1 MKNLKK
7 VLASLLVVALMASMA
22 IVPAFAASLSY
33 EKEAEQLYQVGLY
46 KGISTDPNNPNLDLE
61 SLLDRQTGVVMLL
74 RLFGQEE
81 EAELLSYE
89 QADALLAKFTDAGTI
104 ADWAKRQVAYAVEKG
119 VVKGYEDSTFRPTAG
134 LNGKA
139 YASLL
144 LQQLGYDGEFDYH
157 QAAIKL
163 SQVGGLTA
171 SQATVFNSDAQLN
184 KDALVGMSYG
194 ALQAK
199 FKADGKKL
207 IKFLIESGVVE
218 EEKVKEAGIPYAD
231 IVSVAEIPDI
241 TVDIGATPELPAT
254 VTATYD
260 NGTTAEVAVTWPT
273 VDTSVAGEQVITGT
287 IADTDVTAKVKV
299 IVVPA
304 ELKVE
309 GKASGN
315 LVELVLNFNRPVPD
329 EDEAKDVSNYKVK
342 KYTVKNASLSED
354 KTTVTLL
361 LASPVAQQSDV
372 TVTVAKE
379 VGFDED
385 VELTIKNVKDT
396 AAPEVV
402 SVEAV
407 GNGLVKVTF
416 SEPVKNATSIAN
428 FLVDGKIITSSQPT
442 LTSDE
447 KTVNFKLTKR
457 LTPGEHKLVVKNKV
471 VDYAGFAIED
481 NETEFTVVE
490 DTTPPTGEIVSA
502 TQTKV
507 VIKFSEPV
515 EEPDE
520 DDVDTNTSA
529 EIIKAELDDDDMTYT
544 IEFDVEKALPTA
556 GGKITIKNL
565 TDYSGNKVNFEIAVS
580 PTYDVERPEFVGYT
594 VDDKQVKIIL
604 EFNEEVFEDK
614 GEFTLV
620 DEDDDEI
627 ALKAPVYY
635 VNDNGKTIKSKLVLT
650 RADNS
655 AFDSGKY
662 KLTIEDVTDLNPL
675 KNTII
680 KTTVDITVDDQKAPN
695 VKYVYIKSSD
705 NALYVEFN
713 EEVDE
718 ATATDYDNYAYMLN
732 TANATFNDLD
742 KDVADLELLSDGKTV
757 RIEFE
762 TTGDDAVDVDDIARL
777 QVTSVADT
785 AGNEMKAQAID
796 SSAFRLVTDA
806 LVPKIDSAAV
816 TDKNTIVVKLTTG
829 SSINDRTLNPG
840 DFILTAGQD
849 DKGKDIVITAW
860 DAEYDSD
867 DNEITLTVDKDISAD
882 ATYKGNAIKLK
893 LANDVE
899 TVNAFDQ
906 ALEID
911 GATILTVADE
921 YAPTAADSVA
931 SAVYTSGVGTEVFI
945 ELSENLNLAGAVDS
959 NGKITDAD
967 YLTQFRIKA
976 DSKIVAADIYYF
988 DAASTDNKSTDVDET
1003 KARFKVVIAGN
1014 YKGKTVQVLYMEA
1027 TGKTIKDTSVKGN
1040 ALKDFDLSKKVK

>member
-361 LASPVAQQSDV
+361 LASPVAQQSEVAV
-372 TVTVAKE
+372 TVKKE
-379 VGFDED
+379 VGLKED
-385 VELTIKNVKDT
+385 VELTIKNIKDT
-396 AAPEVV
+396 TAPEVV
-402 SVEAV
+402 KVEAV

-457 LTPGEHKLVVKNKV
+457 LAAGEHKLVVKNKV

-481 NETEFTVVE
+481 NETEFIVVE

-515 EEPDE
+515 EKPDE

-529 EIIKAELDDDDMTYT
+529 EITSVKLDDDDMTLT

-580 PTYDVERPEFVGYT
+580 PTYDVERPEYVGYEI
-594 VDDKQVKIIL
+594 DDKQVKIIV
-604 EFNEEVFEDK
+604 EFNEDVFEDK

-620 DEDDDEI
+620 DEDDNEI
-627 ALKAPVYY
+627 TLNDPVYY
-635 VNDNGKTIKSKLVLT
+635 VTDNGKIIKSKLVLT
-650 RADNS
+650 RPGNA
-655 AFDSGKY
+655 AFESGKY
-662 KLTIEDVTDLNPL
+662 KLTIEGITDYNPI

-680 KTTVDITVDDQKAPN
+680 KTTVDITVDDKQGPDIN
-695 VKYVYIKSSD
+695 VVFINNTD
-705 NALYVEFN
+705 NVIYVEFN

-718 ATATDYDNYAYMLN
+718 STATDYDNYSYVLKGEK
-732 TANATFNDLD
+732 ATVGLS
-742 KDVADLELLSDGKTV
+742 KDVADLELLSDGRTV
-757 RIEFE
+757 KITFDTEIDKPV
-762 TTGDDAVDVDDIARL
+762 TVDKIDRL
-777 QVTSVADT
+777 QISSVTDL
-785 AGNEMKAQAID
+785 AGNKMNTRAFD
-796 SSAFRLVTDA
+796 SNDFEDNIEAPTIKEVVVTG
-806 LVPKIDSAAV
+806 
-816 TDKNTIVVKLTTG
+816 KNTIEVRLEKST
-829 SSINDRTLNPG
+829 INEKTLNPG
-840 DFILTAGQD
+840 DFEITAGQ
-849 DKGKDIVITAW
+849 KVITAW
-860 DAEYDSD
+860 EAEYKTD
-867 DNEITLTVDKDISAD
+867 DNKIILTVDKDLSAD
-882 ATYKGNAIKLK
+882 AKYDGNAITLK
-893 LANDVE
+893 LAKEVE
-899 TVNAFDQ
+899 TENAFEMK
-906 ALEID
+906 LK
-911 GATILTVADE
+911 GGTFTVGDE

-931 SAVYTSGVGTEVFI
+931 SAVYDTKEGTVVFI
-945 ELSENLNLAGAVDS
+945 EVSENLDIPVDPDT
-959 NGKITDAD
+959 KEIQD
-967 YLTQFRIKA
+967 YTELFRIKA
-976 DSKIVAADIYYF
+976 DGKVVAAKIYYF
-988 DAASTDNKSTDVDET
+988 DAGKEDNKDTDVDET
-1003 KARFKVVIAGN
+1003 EARFKIVIAGD
-1014 YKGKTVQVLYMEA
+1014 YKGKNVQVVYMQS
-1027 TGKTIKDTSVKGN
+1027 TSKQITDKSGN
-1040 ALKDFDLSKKVK
+1040 ELKDFDLSKKVK

>member
-22 IVPAFAASLSY
+22 IVPAFAEAFSY
-33 EKEAEQLYQVGLY
+33 EKEAVQLNQVGLY
-46 KGISTDPNNPNLDLE
+46 LGIREDVFDPDLGTA
-61 SLLDRQTGVVMLL
+61 LDRQTGVVMLL
-74 RLFGQEE
+74 RIFGQEE
-81 EAELLSYE
+81 EAKLLTNE

-104 ADWAKRQVAYAVEKG
+104 ADWAKKQVAYAVDKG

-163 SQVGGLTA
+163 SQIGGLTA

-199 FKADGKKL
+199 RKADGKKL
-207 IKFLIESGVVE
+207 IKFLIESGVVD

-241 TVDIGATPELPAT
+241 TVDIGGTPELPAT
-254 VTATYD
+254 VVATYN

-273 VDTSVAGEQVITGT
+273 VDTSVAGEQEIIGT

-396 AAPEVV
+396 TAPEVV

-565 TDYSGNKVNFEIAVS
+565 TDYSGNKVNFEISVA

-604 EFNEEVFEDK
+604 EFSEEVFEDK
-614 GEFTLV
+614 GKFTLV
-620 DEDDDEI
+620 DEDDNEI
-627 ALKAPVYY
+627 DLGVAGYY
-635 VNDNGKTIKSKLVLT
+635 KNDNNKTIKSKLVLT
-650 RADNS
+650 RTENA
-655 AFDSGKY
+655 AFESGKY

-695 VKYVYIKSSD
+695 VKYVYIKRSGSD

-718 ATATDYDNYAYMLN
+718 ATATDYDNYAYMLK
-732 TANATFNDLD
+732 TPNATFNDLD

-762 TTGDDAVDVDDIARL
+762 TTGDDAVDVGKIARL

-796 SSAFRLVTDA
+796 SGDFRPVSNA

-849 DKGKDIVITAW
+849 NKGKDIVITAW

-882 ATYKGNAIKLK
+882 ATYKGNAIQLK

-906 ALEID
+906 ALEIR
-911 GATILTVADE
+911 GATILTVVDE

-945 ELSENLNLAGAVDS
+945 ELSEDLKLVNGEIIDSDSLFRVKVD
-959 NGKITDAD
+959 N
-967 YLTQFRIKA
+967 
-976 DSKIVAADIYYF
+976 KIVAADIYYF

-1014 YKGKTVQVLYMEA
+1014 YKGKTVQVVYMQS
-1027 TGKTIKDTSVKGN
+1027 TSKQITDKSDN
-1040 ALKDFDLSKKVK
+1040 ALKDFDLSKRVK

>member
-22 IVPAFAASLSY
+22 IVPAFAEAFSY
-33 EKEAEQLYQVGLY
+33 EKEAVQLNQVGLY
-46 KGISTDPNNPNLDLE
+46 LGIREDVFDPDLGTA
-61 SLLDRQTGVVMLL
+61 LDRQTGVVMLL
-74 RLFGQEE
+74 RIFGQEE
-81 EAELLSYE
+81 EAKLLTNE

-104 ADWAKRQVAYAVEKG
+104 ADWAKKQVAYAVDKG

-163 SQVGGLTA
+163 SQIGGLTA

-199 FKADGKKL
+199 RKADGKKL
-207 IKFLIESGVVE
+207 IKFLIESGVVD

-241 TVDIGATPELPAT
+241 TVDIGGTPELPAT
-254 VTATYD
+254 VVATYD

-273 VDTSVAGEQVITGT
+273 VDTSVAGEQEIIGT

-304 ELKVE
+304 ELRVE

-315 LVELVLNFNRPVPD
+315 LVELILNFNRPVPD
-329 EDEAKDVSNYKVK
+329 EDEAKDASNYKVK
-342 KYTVKNASLSED
+342 KKTVKNAELSED
-354 KTTVTLL
+354 KMTVTLL
-361 LASPVAQQSDV
+361 LDSKLEQQSDA

-385 VELTIKNVKDT
+385 VELTIKNIKDT

-402 SVEAV
+402 SVDAV

-416 SEPVKNATSIAN
+416 SEPVLNVTSISN
-428 FLVDGKIITSSQPT
+428 FVVDGKVITSSQPT
-442 LTSDE
+442 VTSNG

-457 LTPGEHKLVVKNKV
+457 LAAGEHKLVVKNKV

-481 NETEFTVVE
+481 NETVFTVVE

-515 EEPDE
+515 EKPDE

-529 EIIKAELDDDDMTYT
+529 EIESISLDDDDMTFT
-544 IEFDVEKALPTA
+544 IEFSVEKALPTA

-565 TDYSGNKVNFEIAVS
+565 TDYSGNKVNFEIAVA
-580 PTYDVERPEFVGYT
+580 PTYDVERPEYVGYT
-594 VDDKQVKIIL
+594 VDDKQRKIIL
-604 EFNEEVFEDK
+604 EFNEEVFED
-614 GEFTLV
+614 GTFTLV
-620 DEDDDEI
+620 DEDDNEI
-627 ALKAPVYY
+627 DLGDAVYY
-635 VNDNGKTIKSKLVLT
+635 INDNNKTIKSKLVLT
-650 RADNS
+650 RANGS
-655 AFDSGKY
+655 AFDSGNY

-680 KTTVDITVDDQKAPN
+680 KTTVDIKIDDQKAPE
-695 VKYVYIKSSD
+695 VKKVYIKSNDDPDKFDSE

-718 ATATDYDNYAYMLN
+718 STATDYDNYAYVLTDN
-732 TANATFNDLD
+732 KVTTEVD
-742 KDVADLELLSDGKTV
+742 KSLADIELLSDGKTV
-757 RIEFE
+757 RITFD
-762 TTGDDAVDVDDIARL
+762 TTDDDAVDVDKIERL
-777 QVTSVADT
+777 Q
-785 AGNEMKAQAID
+785 I
-796 SSAFRLVTDA
+796 SSVTDTSGNKMTTRA
-806 LVPKIDSAAV
+806 FEKSEFEKVNEELAPVIKDAAV
-816 TDKNTIVVKLTTG
+816 TGKNTIEVTIER
-829 SSINDRTLNPG
+829 SINDKTLNPG
-840 DFILTAGQD
+840 DFIITAG
-849 DKGKDIVITAW
+849 KKNGKDVIITAW
-860 DAEYDSD
+860 DAEYKAD
-867 DNEITLTVDKDISAD
+867 DDKIVLTVDKDLNAD
-882 ATYKGNAIKLK
+882 ATYNGNTLSLK
-893 LANDVE
+893 LVDDEDVE

-906 ALEID
+906 KLSGSVSVVKD
-911 GATILTVADE
+911 G

-931 SAVYTSGVGTEVFI
+931 SAVYNSKEGTVVVI
-945 ELSENLNLAGAVDS
+945 ELSEDLNLANGEEIESDYISLFRVKVD
-959 NGKITDAD
+959 GKVVNA
-967 YLTQFRIKA
+967 K
-976 DSKIVAADIYYF
+976 IYYF
-988 DAASTDNKSTDVDET
+988 EAEDEDDDTTDEDET
-1003 KARFKVVIAGN
+1003 KARFKIVIDGN
-1014 YKGKTVQVLYMEA
+1014 YKGKTVQVIYMESK
-1027 TGKTIKDTSVKGN
+1027 GKTIEDYNNN
-1040 ALKDFDLSKKVK
+1040 ALKDFDLSKRVK

>member
-22 IVPAFAASLSY
+22 IVPAFAEAFSY
-33 EKEAEQLYQVGLY
+33 EKEAVQLNQVGLY
-46 KGISTDPNNPNLDLE
+46 LGIREDVFDPDLGTA
-61 SLLDRQTGVVMLL
+61 LDRQTGVVMLL
-74 RLFGQEE
+74 RIFGQEE
-81 EAELLSYE
+81 EAKLLTNE
-89 QADALLAKFTDAGTI
+89 QADALLAKFTDVGTI
-104 ADWAKRQVAYAVEKG
+104 ADWAKKQVAYAVDKG

-163 SQVGGLTA
+163 SQIGGLTA

-199 FKADGKKL
+199 RKADGKKL
-207 IKFLIESGVVE
+207 IKFLIESGVVD

-241 TVDIGATPELPAT
+241 TVDIGGTPELPAT
-254 VTATYD
+254 VVATYD

-273 VDTSVAGEQVITGT
+273 VDTSVAGEQEIIGT

-304 ELKVE
+304 ELRVE

-315 LVELVLNFNRPVPD
+315 LVELILNFNRPVPD
-329 EDEAKDVSNYKVK
+329 EDEAKDASNYKVK
-342 KYTVKNASLSED
+342 KKTVKNAELSED
-354 KTTVTLL
+354 KMTVTLL
-361 LASPVAQQSDV
+361 LDSKLEQQSDA

-385 VELTIKNVKDT
+385 VELTIKNIKDT

-402 SVEAV
+402 SVDAV

-416 SEPVKNATSIAN
+416 SEPVLNVTSISN
-428 FLVDGKIITSSQPT
+428 FVVDGKVITSSQPT
-442 LTSDE
+442 VTSNG

-457 LTPGEHKLVVKNKV
+457 LAAGEHKLVVKNKV

-481 NETEFTVVE
+481 NETVFTVVE

-515 EEPDE
+515 EKPDE

-529 EIIKAELDDDDMTYT
+529 EIESISLDDDDMTFT
-544 IEFDVEKALPTA
+544 IEFSVEKALPTA

-565 TDYSGNKVNFEIAVS
+565 TDYSGNKVNFEIAVA

-594 VDDKQVKIIL
+594 VDDKQGKIIL
-604 EFNEEVFEDK
+604 EFNEEVFED
-614 GEFTLV
+614 GTFTLV
-620 DEDDDEI
+620 DEDDNEI
-627 ALKAPVYY
+627 DLGNAAYY
-635 VNDNGKTIKSKLVLT
+635 INDNNKIIKSKLVLT
-650 RADNS
+650 RANKS
-655 AFDSGKY
+655 AAFDSGNY

-680 KTTVDITVDDQKAPN
+680 KTTVDIKIDDQKAPE
-695 VKYVYIKSSD
+695 VKKVYIKSNNVPD
-705 NALYVEFN
+705 KFDPENALYVEFN

-718 ATATDYDNYAYMLN
+718 STATDYDNYAYV
-732 TANATFNDLD
+732 LD
-742 KDVADLELLSDGKTV
+742 NKVTTEVDKSLADIELLSDGKTV
-757 RIEFE
+757 RITFD
-762 TTGDDAVDVDDIARL
+762 TTDDDAVDVDKIERL
-777 QVTSVADT
+777 Q
-785 AGNEMKAQAID
+785 I
-796 SSAFRLVTDA
+796 SSVTDTSGNKMTTRA
-806 LVPKIDSAAV
+806 FEKRDFEKVNEGLAPVIIDAAV
-816 TDKNTIVVKLTTG
+816 TGKNTIEVKIKG
-829 SSINDRTLNPG
+829 SINDKTLNPG
-840 DFILTAGQD
+840 DFIITAGEENGRD
-849 DKGKDIVITAW
+849 VIITAW
-860 DAEYDSD
+860 DAEYKAD
-867 DNEITLTVDKDISAD
+867 DDKIVLTVDKDLNAN
-882 ATYKGNAIKLK
+882 ATYNGKELSLK
-893 LANDVE
+893 LVDDEDVE

-906 ALEID
+906 KLSGSVLVVKD
-911 GATILTVADE
+911 G

-931 SAVYTSGVGTEVFI
+931 SAVYNSISNETVVVI
-945 ELSENLNLAGAVDS
+945 ELSEDLNLANGEEIGSDYISLFRVKVD
-959 NGKITDAD
+959 NKVENA
-967 YLTQFRIKA
+967 K
-976 DSKIVAADIYYF
+976 IYYF
-988 DAASTDNKSTDVDET
+988 KAEDKDNDETDEDET
-1003 KARFKVVIAGN
+1003 KARFKIVIN
-1014 YKGKTVQVLYMEA
+1014 KDCKGKTVQVVYMQS
-1027 TGKTIKDTSVKGN
+1027 TSKQIKDESDN

>member
-22 IVPAFAASLSY
+22 IVPAFADAFSY
-33 EKEAEQLYQVGLY
+33 EKEAEQLNKVGLY
-46 KGISTDPNNPNLDLE
+46 LGIREDVFDPDLGT
-61 SLLDRQTGVVMLL
+61 LLDRQTGVVMLL
-74 RLFGQEE
+74 RMFGQEE
-81 EAELLSYE
+81 EAKLLTDE

-104 ADWAKRQVAYAVEKG
+104 ADWAKRQVAYAVDKG
-119 VVKGYEDSTFRPTAG
+119 VVKGYDDSTFRPTAG

-171 SQATVFNSDAQLN
+171 AQAATFNSDAQLN

-199 FKADGKKL
+199 MKADGKKL
-207 IKFLIESGVVE
+207 IKFLIENGVVD
-218 EEKVKEAGIPYAD
+218 EEKAKEAGIPYAD
-231 IVSVAEIPDI
+231 IVSVAEIPDV

-315 LVELVLNFNRPVPD
+315 LMELVLNFNRPVPD
-329 EDEAKDVSNYKVK
+329 EDEAKDKANYKVK

-354 KTTVTLL
+354 KMTVTLL
-361 LASPVAQQSDV
+361 LTSPIAQQSDV
-372 TVTVAKE
+372 TVTVSKE
-379 VGFDED
+379 VGLKED
-385 VELTIKNVKDT
+385 VELTIKNIKDT
-396 AAPEVV
+396 TAPEVV

-416 SEPVKNATSIAN
+416 SEPVKNATSISN
-428 FLVDGKIITSSQPT
+428 FTVDGKVITSSQPT

-515 EEPDE
+515 EKPDE

-529 EIIKAELDDDDMTYT
+529 KIESIELDDDDMTFT
-544 IEFDVEKALPTA
+544 INFEVDNALPTA

-565 TDYSGNKVNFEIAVS
+565 TDYSGNKVNFEISVA
-580 PTYDVERPEFVGYT
+580 PTYDVERPEYVGYT
-594 VDDKQVKIIL
+594 IDDKQVKIIV
-604 EFNEEVFEDK
+604 EFNEDVYDNK

-627 ALKAPVYY
+627 ALNAPAYY

-650 RADNS
+650 KSDNK
-655 AFDSGKY
+655 AFESGKY
-662 KLTIEDVTDLNPL
+662 KLTIDGITDLNPL

-680 KTTVDITVDDQKAPN
+680 KTTVDITVDDKTAPKAEN
-695 VKYVYIKSSD
+695 VYIKSNND
-705 NALYVEFN
+705 ATKFDEHNALYVEFN

-718 ATATDYDNYAYMLN
+718 STATDYDSYSYVLAGDNK
-732 TANATFNDLD
+732 ATIALD
-742 KDVADLELLSDGKTV
+742 KSLADIELLSDGKTV
-757 RIEFE
+757 KITFD
-762 TTGDDAVDVDDIARL
+762 TTEKDAVDVDKIERL
-777 QVTSVADT
+777 QISSVTDL
-785 AGNEMKAQAID
+785 AGNKMTAQAFDKSEFIKTANIK
-796 SSAFRLVTDA
+796 S
-806 LVPKIDSAAV
+806 PKIKEAAV
-816 TDKNTIVVKLTTG
+816 TDKNTIVVRLEDSK
-829 SSINDRTLNPG
+829 INEKTLNPG
-840 DFILTAGQD
+840 DFVLKAG
-849 DKGKDIVITAW
+849 KKDNKDVIITAW

-867 DNEITLTVDKDISAD
+867 KNEIKLTVDKDISA
-882 ATYKGNAIKLK
+882 NAKYNNSAITLS
-893 LANDVE
+893 LVDEVE
-899 TVNAFDQ
+899 TVNAFE
-906 ALEID
+906 LPLI
-911 GATILTVADE
+911 GGNVTVVDE

-931 SAVYTSGVGTEVFI
+931 SAVYDSKEGTVLII
-945 ELSENLNLAGAVDS
+945 ELSEDLKLAAGE
-959 NGKITDAD
+959 ITDPD
-967 YLTQFRIKA
+967 YLAQFRVKA
-976 DSKIVAADIYYF
+976 DGKTVDADIFYIPAGK
-988 DAASTDNKSTDVDET
+988 DDPDTKDVDEG
-1003 KARFKVVIAGN
+1003 KARFKIVVAGN
-1014 YKGKTVQVLYMEA
+1014 YKGKSVQVIFMEK
-1027 TGKTIKDTSVKGN
+1027 TGTRIEDNNNN